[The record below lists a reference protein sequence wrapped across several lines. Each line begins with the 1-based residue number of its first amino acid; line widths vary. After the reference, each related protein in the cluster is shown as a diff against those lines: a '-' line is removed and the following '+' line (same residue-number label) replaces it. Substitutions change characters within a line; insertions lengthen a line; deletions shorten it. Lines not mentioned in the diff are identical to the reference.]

1 MMEHLKDIV
10 NGLLSSIPQQKWKEL
25 GEAGAQESADGEH
38 PRVLVT
44 IVFRSMDILTRFAK
58 LVVMENVPFN
68 MLYKYEDAYML
79 IMDLSEE
86 NQDSVKRLSALTDEY
101 ADDIQV
107 GAQRKAF
114 IEEHGEVILKEKAI
128 ETLQQL

>member
-1 MMEHLKDIV
+1 
-10 NGLLSSIPQQKWKEL
+10 
-25 GEAGAQESADGEH
+25 
-38 PRVLVT
+38 
-44 IVFRSMDILTRFAK
+44 MDILMRFAK
-58 LVVMENVPFN
+58 LVVMEKIPFN
-68 MLYKYEDAYML
+68 MLYKYQDAYML
-79 IMDLSEE
+79 IMDLSNE